1 MKDAPKQGGHRRN
14 LAVCSLLLGLTAA
27 AAAGQDNRA
36 LQLLEEAGAR
46 YRAIQGFCAS
56 FQQTLEVPLLRET
69 TRSSGTLC
77 EERPNLF
84 AMRFTD
90 PQGDLLVADGEFF
103 WVYYPSS
110 DPRQVL
116 QFDLEVPPGG
126 VDFHREFLDAPAD
139 KYEMQYIGEETLS
152 GTVTQVIQVKPIRP
166 SGFQEARIWL
176 DSRRALIVQ
185 ARLGMENGSVR
196 TVTLSD
202 IRLDPPP
209 DPDRFRFVPPEGA
222 RVIRRR

>member
-1 MKDAPKQGGHRRN
+1 VG
-14 LAVCSLLLGLTAA
+14 SLLVGLTAA

-36 LQLLEEAGAR
+36 LVLLEEAGAR

-126 VDFHREFLDAPAD
+126 VDFHREFLDAPAE
-139 KYEMQYIGEETLS
+139 KYEMEYVGEEVLS
-152 GTVTQVIQVKPIRP
+152 GVLTQVIQVTPVRP

-202 IRLDPPP
+202 ILLDPPP
-209 DPDRFRFVPPEGA
+209 DPDRFRFAPPEGA
-222 RVIRRR
+222 RVIRRH